1 MAHENSD
8 WTLVT
13 DALPTCRINVI
24 DFDSGIK
31 QQVFARLSDDGTWYS
46 WQPTS
51 LDEGWI
57 ESKSITHWHYMAADP
72 A

>member
-13 DALPTCRINVI
+13 HALPPRRINVI
-24 DFDSGIK
+24 AFDAELK
-31 QQVFARLSDDGTWYS
+31 QQVFARLSDEDSWHV

-51 LDEGWI
+51 LDEGWV
-57 ESKSITHWHYMAADP
+57 ESKSITHWHHMAADP

>member
-13 DALPTCRINVI
+13 DALPPSRMNVI
-24 DFDSGIK
+24 AFDSGIK
-31 QQVFARLSDDGTWYS
+31 QQVFARLSDDGIWHS

-51 LDEGWI
+51 LDEGWN
-57 ESKSITHWHYMAADP
+57 ESQNITHWHHMAADP